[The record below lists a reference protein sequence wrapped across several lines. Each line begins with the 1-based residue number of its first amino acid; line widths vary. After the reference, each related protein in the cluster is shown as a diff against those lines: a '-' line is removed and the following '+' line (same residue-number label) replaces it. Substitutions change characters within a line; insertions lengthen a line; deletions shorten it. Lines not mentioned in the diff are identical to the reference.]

1 MVLSQASACVSSL
14 KPAPPLPCVPC
25 VSLSPIATCLMLA
38 RIEKRE
44 KQCSKYR
51 TKTLVVLMNSWC
63 HAHVEGSAFA
73 EGWGSFKEKKQ
84 ELLVGA

>member
-1 MVLSQASACVSSL
+1 
-14 KPAPPLPCVPC
+14 
-25 VSLSPIATCLMLA
+25 MLA